1 MVPFQEI
8 YILRSIRIIIITI
21 IIIIIIITERRE
33 DPIYKRSFKAKI

>member
-8 YILRSIRIIIITI
+8 YIFRSILIIIIK
-21 IIIIIIITERRE
+21 IIIIIIITERRK